1 VPKPTDSGRIDLLQA
16 AAHEFADLGYARA
29 TTAGIARRAG
39 VTQPLVHHHFGSKQ
53 GLWRALTDE
62 MFGELRRMLDG
73 VAVAHGGEPSLARV
87 RALLQ
92 ALVRFCGAHPY
103 LPRLM
108 RTEGRL
114 GSETFGDLYDR
125 WLGGLVQLFRGEIA
139 EAVTDGTLR
148 PFDPAML
155 YFLIVGAA
163 VEPFCQPETARR
175 AFGLDMADP
184 ATVDRYADAL
194 VDLFL
199 RGMIAESSP

>member
-1 VPKPTDSGRIDLLQA
+1 VAKPTDSGRIDLLEA
-16 AAHEFADLGYARA
+16 AAHEFADLGYAGA

-53 GLWRALTDE
+53 GLWRVLTDAL
-62 MFGELRRMLDG
+62 FGDLRRMLDG
-73 VAVAHGGEPSLARV
+73 VAADHAGAPSVERV

-114 GSETFGDLYDR
+114 GSQTFDDLWNR
-125 WLGGLVQLFRGEIA
+125 WLGGLVQLFRAEIGA
-139 EAVTDGTLR
+139 AVADGTLR
-148 PFDPAML
+148 HIDPAML
-155 YFLIVGAA
+155 YFLVVGAA

-184 ATVDRYADAL
+184 AAIDRYADAL
-194 VDLFL
+194 VDAFLF
-199 RGMIAESSP
+199 GMITESRR

>member
-1 VPKPTDSGRIDLLQA
+1 
-16 AAHEFADLGYARA
+16 
-29 TTAGIARRAG
+29 
-39 VTQPLVHHHFGSKQ
+39 VHHHFGSKQ

-62 MFGELRRMLDG
+62 LFGDLRRMLDE
-73 VAVAHGGEPSLARV
+73 VAAAHAGAPSLERV

-114 GSETFGDLYDR
+114 GSQTFEDLYQR
-125 WLGGLVQLFRGEIA
+125 WLEGLVQLFRAEIA
-139 EAVTDGTLR
+139 DAVTDGSLR
-148 PFDPAML
+148 RFDPGML
-155 YFLIVGAA
+155 YFLIVGAS

-184 ATVDRYADAL
+184 ATVDRYSDAL
-194 VDLFL
+194 VDVFL
-199 RGMIAESSP
+199 HGMIADSRR